1 MKVTKPVLAA
11 MLFATAMAAQATS
24 PTNGEAKTF
33 NCMDKTTF
41 AINSECMSQK
51 IESNLVFKAAEKEVM
66 DDIAN
71 ASDRAMATITFYPE
85 TMTINVV
92 AHKDATIAKAD
103 TSKRK

>member
-1 MKVTKPVLAA
+1 MKVTKPILTAV
-11 MLFATAMAAQATS
+11 LFASAMAAQATS
-24 PTNGEAKTF
+24 PANGEAKTF

-41 AINSECMSQK
+41 AINSDCMSQK

-85 TMTINVV
+85 TMTISVV
-92 AHKDATIAKAD
+92 GHKDATIAKVD
-103 TSKRK
+103 TNKQK